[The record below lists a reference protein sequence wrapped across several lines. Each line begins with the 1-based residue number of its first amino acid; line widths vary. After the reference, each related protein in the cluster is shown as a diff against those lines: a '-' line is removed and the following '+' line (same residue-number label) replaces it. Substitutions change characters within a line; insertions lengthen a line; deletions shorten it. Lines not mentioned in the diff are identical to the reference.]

1 MNGET
6 KSVPMYKPVAFNPF
20 NDAESPS
27 CSKIIDMSGSNIPC
41 ENPEMDTMVTKI
53 QNLLF
58 SDGENC
64 FMMLSSIQVKIVF
77 KSFKFRYNFII
88 REEYKLKYIM
98 TEHGFET
105 NLEFGKLTISS
116 NETYGFR
123 PYQLLVSSLVSC
135 SGGVL
140 KKVCEKMRM
149 PIEEMEIEVKEVV
162 RNEEIANRLEK
173 VHIHFKLK
181 GSNLEEVKLQ
191 KAMNLTTKNCS
202 MVRSVDQSI
211 EVHETF
217 EIM

>member
-1 MNGET
+1 M
-6 KSVPMYKPVAFNPF
+6 
-20 NDAESPS
+20 
-27 CSKIIDMSGSNIPC
+27 
-41 ENPEMDTMVTKI
+41 
-53 QNLLF
+53 
-58 SDGENC
+58 
-64 FMMLSSIQVKIVF
+64 
-77 KSFKFRYNFII
+77 
-88 REEYKLKYIM
+88 KYIM